1 MFDIGFWELVLIAVI
16 GLVVL
21 GPERLPVAVRTVARW
36 VRTFRAMAASVQNE
50 LNQEL
55 KLQEMQE
62 NLKKAEQMNLKDLA
76 PEVDA
81 SLRELKE
88 AAASVQRPYANSQSA
103 ASSESATASDATAS
117 AAADVTTATSDSPAS
132 TASAALQPNAAKLAE
147 QEEDEGDHPMLVA
160 GLHEPLTGLEPTMP
174 EPVPVEPAV
183 AKSTSAQPALQSDN
197 KRDPA

>member
-88 AAASVQRPYANSQSA
+88 AAASVQRPYANSPTAVSP
-103 ASSESATASDATAS
+103 EPATASDATVS
-117 AAADVTTATSDSPAS
+117 AAADVTTATSDSLAS
-132 TASAALQPNAAKLAE
+132 TASAALQPNAAELAE
-147 QEEDEGDHPMLVA
+147 QEEDEGDHPLLVA
-160 GLHEPLTGLEPTMP
+160 GLHEPLTSAEPVA
-174 EPVPVEPAV
+174 VPVEPAV

>member
-103 ASSESATASDATAS
+103 ASPEPATASDATAS

-132 TASAALQPNAAKLAE
+132 TASAALQPNAAELAE
-147 QEEDEGDHPMLVA
+147 QEEDEGDHPLLVA
-160 GLHEPLTGLEPTMP
+160 GLHEPLTSA

>member
-132 TASAALQPNAAKLAE
+132 TASAALQPNAAELAE

-160 GLHEPLTGLEPTMP
+160 GLHEPLTSA

>member
-62 NLKKAEQMNLKDLA
+62 NLKKAEHMNLKDLA

-103 ASSESATASDATAS
+103 ASPEPARASDATAS

-132 TASAALQPNAAKLAE
+132 TASAALQPNAAELAE
-147 QEEDEGDHPMLVA
+147 QEENEGDHPLLVA
-160 GLHEPLTGLEPTMP
+160 GLHEPLTSAEPVA
-174 EPVPVEPAV
+174 VPVEPAV
-183 AKSTSAQPALQSDN
+183 AKSTSAQLALQSDN

>member
-103 ASSESATASDATAS
+103 ASSESATASDATAL
-117 AAADVTTATSDSPAS
+117 AADDVTTATSDSLAS
-132 TASAALQPNAAKLAE
+132 TASAALQPNAAELAE
-147 QEEDEGDHPMLVA
+147 QEEDEGDHPLLVA
-160 GLHEPLTGLEPTMP
+160 GLHEPLTSA

>member
-103 ASSESATASDATAS
+103 ASSEPEPA
-117 AAADVTTATSDSPAS
+117 TATSDSPAP
-132 TASAALQPNAAKLAE
+132 TASAALQPNAAELAE
-147 QEEDEGDHPMLVA
+147 QEEDEGDHPLLVA
-160 GLHEPLTGLEPTMP
+160 GLHEPLTSAEPVA
-174 EPVPVEPAV
+174 VPVEPAV

>member
-103 ASSESATASDATAS
+103 ASSESAMASDATAS
-117 AAADVTTATSDSPAS
+117 AAADVTTATSDSPVS
-132 TASAALQPNAAKLAE
+132 TASAALQPNAAELAE
-147 QEEDEGDHPMLVA
+147 QEEDEGDHPLLVA
-160 GLHEPLTGLEPTMP
+160 GLHEPLTSAEPVA
-174 EPVPVEPAV
+174 VPVEPAV

>member
-103 ASSESATASDATAS
+103 ASSESATASDATAL
-117 AAADVTTATSDSPAS
+117 AAADVTTATSDSLAS
-132 TASAALQPNAAKLAE
+132 TASAALQPNAAELAE
-147 QEEDEGDHPMLVA
+147 QEEDEGDHPLLVA
-160 GLHEPLTGLEPTMP
+160 GLHEPLTSA

>member
-88 AAASVQRPYANSQSA
+88 AAASVQRPYANSPTA

-117 AAADVTTATSDSPAS
+117 TAADVTTATSDSPAS
-132 TASAALQPNAAKLAE
+132 MASAALQPNAAELAE
-147 QEEDEGDHPMLVA
+147 QEEDEGDHPLLVA
-160 GLHEPLTGLEPTMP
+160 GLHEPLTSA

>member
-117 AAADVTTATSDSPAS
+117 AAADVTTTTSDSPAS
-132 TASAALQPNAAKLAE
+132 TVSAALQPNAAELAE
-147 QEEDEGDHPMLVA
+147 QEEDEGDHPLLVA
-160 GLHEPLTGLEPTMP
+160 GLHEPLTSA
-174 EPVPVEPAV
+174 EPVPVETAV

>member
-88 AAASVQRPYANSQSA
+88 AAASVQRPYANSQA
-103 ASSESATASDATAS
+103 ATSPEPATASDATAS

-132 TASAALQPNAAKLAE
+132 TASAALQPNAAELAE
-147 QEEDEGDHPMLVA
+147 QEEDEGDHPLLVA
-160 GLHEPLTGLEPTMP
+160 GLHEPLTSAEPVA
-174 EPVPVEPAV
+174 VPVEPAV
-183 AKSTSAQPALQSDN
+183 AKSTQPALQSDN

>member
-103 ASSESATASDATAS
+103 ASPEPATASDATAS
-117 AAADVTTATSDSPAS
+117 AAADVTTATSDSPAP
-132 TASAALQPNAAKLAE
+132 TASAALQPNAAELAE
-147 QEEDEGDHPMLVA
+147 QEEDEGDHPLLVA
-160 GLHEPLTGLEPTMP
+160 GLHEPLTSA

>member
-88 AAASVQRPYANSQSA
+88 AAASVQRPYANSQTA
-103 ASSESATASDATAS
+103 ASPESATASDATAS
-117 AAADVTTATSDSPAS
+117 ATADVTTATSDSPAS
-132 TASAALQPNAAKLAE
+132 TASAALQPNAAELAE
-147 QEEDEGDHPMLVA
+147 QEEDEGDHPLLVA
-160 GLHEPLTGLEPTMP
+160 GLHEPLTSA
-174 EPVPVEPAV
+174 EPAV

>member
-103 ASSESATASDATAS
+103 ASPEPATASDATVS

-132 TASAALQPNAAKLAE
+132 TASAALQPNAAELAE
-147 QEEDEGDHPMLVA
+147 QEEDEGDHPLLVA
-160 GLHEPLTGLEPTMP
+160 GLHEPLTSAEL
-174 EPVPVEPAV
+174 VPVEPAV

>member
-132 TASAALQPNAAKLAE
+132 TASAALQPNAAELAE
-147 QEEDEGDHPMLVA
+147 QEEDEGDHPLLVA
-160 GLHEPLTGLEPTMP
+160 GLHEPLTSA

>member
-103 ASSESATASDATAS
+103 ASPEPARASDATAS

-132 TASAALQPNAAKLAE
+132 TASAALQPNAAELAE
-147 QEEDEGDHPMLVA
+147 QEENEGDHPLLVA
-160 GLHEPLTGLEPTMP
+160 GLHEPLTSAEPVA
-174 EPVPVEPAV
+174 VPVEPAV
-183 AKSTSAQPALQSDN
+183 AKSTSAQLALQSDN

>member
-88 AAASVQRPYANSQSA
+88 AAASVQRPYANSPTA
-103 ASSESATASDATAS
+103 ASPEPATASDATAS
-117 AAADVTTATSDSPAS
+117 ATADVTTATSDSPAS
-132 TASAALQPNAAKLAE
+132 TASAALQPNTAELAE
-147 QEEDEGDHPMLVA
+147 QEEDEGDHPLLVA
-160 GLHEPLTGLEPTMP
+160 GLHEPLTSAEPV
-174 EPVPVEPAV
+174 PVPVEPAV

>member
-88 AAASVQRPYANSQSA
+88 AAASVQRPYANSQTA
-103 ASSESATASDATAS
+103 ASPEPATASDDTAS
-117 AAADVTTATSDSPAS
+117 AAADVTTATSDSPAP
-132 TASAALQPNAAKLAE
+132 TASAALQPNAAELAE
-147 QEEDEGDHPMLVA
+147 QEEDEGDHPLLVA
-160 GLHEPLTGLEPTMP
+160 GLHEPLTSA

>member
-88 AAASVQRPYANSQSA
+88 AAASVQRPYANSQTA
-103 ASSESATASDATAS
+103 ASPEPATASDATVS

-132 TASAALQPNAAKLAE
+132 TASAALQPNAAELAE
-147 QEEDEGDHPMLVA
+147 QEENEGDHPLLVA
-160 GLHEPLTGLEPTMP
+160 GLHEPLTSAEPVA
-174 EPVPVEPAV
+174 VPVEPAV
-183 AKSTSAQPALQSDN
+183 AKSTSAQLALQSDN

>member
-88 AAASVQRPYANSQSA
+88 AAASVQRPYANSQTA
-103 ASSESATASDATAS
+103 ASPEPATASDATAS

-132 TASAALQPNAAKLAE
+132 TASAALQPNAAELAE
-147 QEEDEGDHPMLVA
+147 QEEDEGDHPLLVA
-160 GLHEPLTGLEPTMP
+160 GLHEPLTSA

>member
-88 AAASVQRPYANSQSA
+88 AAASVQRPYANSPTA
-103 ASSESATASDATAS
+103 ASPEPATASDATAS
-117 AAADVTTATSDSPAS
+117 AATDVTMATSDSPAP
-132 TASAALQPNAAKLAE
+132 TAGATLQPNAAELAE
-147 QEEDEGDHPMLVA
+147 QEEDEGDHPLLVA
-160 GLHEPLTGLEPTMP
+160 GLHEPLTSA

>member
-103 ASSESATASDATAS
+103 ASPEPATASDATVS

-132 TASAALQPNAAKLAE
+132 TASAALQPNAAELAE
-147 QEEDEGDHPMLVA
+147 QEEDDGDHPLLVA
-160 GLHEPLTGLEPTMP
+160 GLHEPLTSA

>member
-88 AAASVQRPYANSQSA
+88 AAASVQRPYANSPTA

-117 AAADVTTATSDSPAS
+117 TAADVTTATSDSPES
-132 TASAALQPNAAKLAE
+132 TASAALQPNAAELAE
-147 QEEDEGDHPMLVA
+147 QEEDEGDHPLLVA
-160 GLHEPLTGLEPTMP
+160 GLHEPLTSA

>member
-81 SLRELKE
+81 SLRELKD
-88 AAASVQRPYANSQSA
+88 AAASVQRPYANSQA
-103 ASSESATASDATAS
+103 ATSPEPATAS
-117 AAADVTTATSDSPAS
+117 AAADVTSATSDSPES
-132 TASAALQPNAAKLAE
+132 TASAVLQPNAAELAE
-147 QEEDEGDHPMLVA
+147 QEEDEGDHPLLVA
-160 GLHEPLTGLEPTMP
+160 GLHEPLTSAEPVA
-174 EPVPVEPAV
+174 VPVEPAV
-183 AKSTSAQPALQSDN
+183 AKSTSAQPALPSDY

>member
-103 ASSESATASDATAS
+103 ASPEPATASDATAS
-117 AAADVTTATSDSPAS
+117 AAADVTTATSDSLAS
-132 TASAALQPNAAKLAE
+132 TASAALQPNAAELAE
-147 QEEDEGDHPMLVA
+147 QEEDEGDHPLLVA
-160 GLHEPLTGLEPTMP
+160 GLHEPLTSAEPVA
-174 EPVPVEPAV
+174 VPVEPAV

>member
-88 AAASVQRPYANSQSA
+88 AAASVQRPYANSQSS
-103 ASSESATASDATAS
+103 ASSEPATASDATAS

-132 TASAALQPNAAKLAE
+132 TVSAALQPNAAELAE
-147 QEEDEGDHPMLVA
+147 QEEDEGDHPLLVA
-160 GLHEPLTGLEPTMP
+160 GLHEPLTSA

>member
-103 ASSESATASDATAS
+103 ASPEPARASDATAS
-117 AAADVTTATSDSPAS
+117 AAADVTTATSDSPES
-132 TASAALQPNAAKLAE
+132 TASAALQPNAAELAE
-147 QEEDEGDHPMLVA
+147 QEENEGDHPLLVA
-160 GLHEPLTGLEPTMP
+160 GLHEPLTSAEPVA
-174 EPVPVEPAV
+174 VPVEPAV
-183 AKSTSAQPALQSDN
+183 AKSTSAQLALQSDN

>member
-103 ASSESATASDATAS
+103 ASPEPATASDATAS
-117 AAADVTTATSDSPAS
+117 TAADVASATSDSPAP
-132 TASAALQPNAAKLAE
+132 TASAALQPNAAELAE
-147 QEEDEGDHPMLVA
+147 QEEDEGDHPLLVA
-160 GLHEPLTGLEPTMP
+160 GLHEPLTSA

>member
-117 AAADVTTATSDSPAS
+117 AAADVTTATSDSSAS
-132 TASAALQPNAAKLAE
+132 TASAALQPNAAELAE
-147 QEEDEGDHPMLVA
+147 QEEDEGDHPLLVA
-160 GLHEPLTGLEPTMP
+160 GLHEPLTSA

>member
-117 AAADVTTATSDSPAS
+117 AAADVTTATSDSPAP
-132 TASAALQPNAAKLAE
+132 TASAALQPNAAELAE
-147 QEEDEGDHPMLVA
+147 QEEDEGDHPLLVA
-160 GLHEPLTGLEPTMP
+160 GLHEPLTPAEPVA
-174 EPVPVEPAV
+174 VPVEPAV

>member
-88 AAASVQRPYANSQSA
+88 AAASVQRPYANSPTAVSP
-103 ASSESATASDATAS
+103 EPVTASDATVS
-117 AAADVTTATSDSPAS
+117 AAADVTTATSDSLAS
-132 TASAALQPNAAKLAE
+132 TASAALQPNAAELAE
-147 QEEDEGDHPMLVA
+147 QEEDEGDHPLLVA
-160 GLHEPLTGLEPTMP
+160 GLHEPLTSAEPVA
-174 EPVPVEPAV
+174 VPVEPAV

>member
-117 AAADVTTATSDSPAS
+117 AAADVTTATSDSPTP
-132 TASAALQPNAAKLAE
+132 TASAALQPNAAELAE
-147 QEEDEGDHPMLVA
+147 QEEDEGDHPLLVA
-160 GLHEPLTGLEPTMP
+160 GLHEPLTSA

>member
-88 AAASVQRPYANSQSA
+88 AAASVQRPYANSPTA
-103 ASSESATASDATAS
+103 ASPEPATASDATAS

-132 TASAALQPNAAKLAE
+132 TASAALQPNAAELAE
-147 QEEDEGDHPMLVA
+147 QEEDEGDHPLLVA
-160 GLHEPLTGLEPTMP
+160 GLHEPLTSA

>member
-88 AAASVQRPYANSQSA
+88 AAASVQRPYANSPTA
-103 ASSESATASDATAS
+103 ASPEPATASDATAS
-117 AAADVTTATSDSPAS
+117 TAADVTTATSDSPAP
-132 TASAALQPNAAKLAE
+132 TASAALQPNAAELAE
-147 QEEDEGDHPMLVA
+147 QEEDEGDHPLLVA
-160 GLHEPLTGLEPTMP
+160 GLHEPLTSAEPVA
-174 EPVPVEPAV
+174 VPVEPAV

>member
-103 ASSESATASDATAS
+103 ASSESATASDATVS

-132 TASAALQPNAAKLAE
+132 TASAALQPNAAELAE
-147 QEEDEGDHPMLVA
+147 QEEDEGDHPLLVA
-160 GLHEPLTGLEPTMP
+160 GLHEPLTSA

-183 AKSTSAQPALQSDN
+183 ANSTSAQPALQSDN

>member
-103 ASSESATASDATAS
+103 ASPESATASDAMAS

-132 TASAALQPNAAKLAE
+132 TAGATLQPNAAELAE
-147 QEEDEGDHPMLVA
+147 QEEDEGDHPLLVA
-160 GLHEPLTGLEPTMP
+160 GLHEPLTSA

>member
-117 AAADVTTATSDSPAS
+117 TAADVTTATSDSPAS
-132 TASAALQPNAAKLAE
+132 TASAALQPNAAELAE
-147 QEEDEGDHPMLVA
+147 QEEDEGDHPLLVA
-160 GLHEPLTGLEPTMP
+160 GLHEPLTSA

>member
-117 AAADVTTATSDSPAS
+117 AATDVTTATSDSPAP
-132 TASAALQPNAAKLAE
+132 TASAALQPNAAELAE
-147 QEEDEGDHPMLVA
+147 QEEDEGDHPLLVA
-160 GLHEPLTGLEPTMP
+160 GLHEPLTSA